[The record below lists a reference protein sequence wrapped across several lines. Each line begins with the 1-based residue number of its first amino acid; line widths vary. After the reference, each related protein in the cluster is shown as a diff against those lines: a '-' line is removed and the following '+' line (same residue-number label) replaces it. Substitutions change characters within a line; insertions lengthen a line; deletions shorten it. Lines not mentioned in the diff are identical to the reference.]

1 MASSRFF
8 ITILALTCFLFTSEA
23 KEILVGGKENSWSI
37 PPSPDFLNLWAEKT
51 RFRIGDSLIFKFDG
65 KTDSV
70 LQVTRD
76 DYNSCNKSKPIKEYK
91 DGNTKIELSRS
102 GAHYFI
108 SGTDGNCEKGEK
120 LFVVVMSNKF
130 KSSNA
135 PASAPA
141 PAPNQ
146 NSAAGDEF
154 KLGFMG
160 VITLL
165 AGFALF

>member
-1 MASSRFF
+1 M
-8 ITILALTCFLFTSEA
+8 
-23 KEILVGGKENSWSI
+23 LV
-37 PPSPDFLNLWAEKT
+37 
-51 RFRIGDSLIFKFDG
+51 FKFDG
-65 KTDSV
+65 TTDSV

-102 GAHYFI
+102 GPHYFI
-108 SGTDGNCEKGEK
+108 SGADGNCEKGEK

-130 KSSNA
+130 KSFNA